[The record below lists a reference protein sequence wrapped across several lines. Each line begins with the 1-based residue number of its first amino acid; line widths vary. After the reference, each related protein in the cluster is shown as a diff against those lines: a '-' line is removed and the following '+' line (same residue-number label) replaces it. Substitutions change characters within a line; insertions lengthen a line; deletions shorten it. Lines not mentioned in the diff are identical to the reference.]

1 MELEAS
7 DTSDEPIETTK
18 STRRILILFAHPSL
32 ERSEVNRPM
41 VEAVYDLDGV
51 SLVDLY
57 AEYADFQI
65 DIDREQQRLLDH
77 DVIIFQH
84 PLYWYSTPAIL
95 KEWQDLVLEHGFAY
109 GSNGTALHGKI
120 FFNALTAGGKEA
132 AYRAEGYNHF
142 TIREL
147 LQPLEQMALL
157 CGMLYLPAFALFGA
171 RTAVEEGRVNQHV
184 ADWRRVLAA
193 LRDDRLDIAA
203 VQDQQ
208 RLNTDL
214 NAIIKEA

>member
-1 MELEAS
+1 MEIK
-7 DTSDEPIETTK
+7 TSDPSDDPNDPTK
-18 STRRILILFAHPSL
+18 SLRRILVLFAHPSFD
-32 ERSEVNRPM
+32 RSEVNRPLA
-41 VEAVYDLDGV
+41 EAVRNLEGV
-51 SLVDLY
+51 TLVDLY

-65 DIDREQQRLLDH
+65 DIDREQQRLLEH
-77 DVIIFQH
+77 DVIVFLH

-109 GSNGTALHGKI
+109 GSKGTALHGKI
-120 FFNALTAGGKEA
+120 FFNAITAGGIEA

-157 CGMLYLPAFALFGA
+157 CGMIYLPAFALFGA
-171 RTAVEEGRVNQHV
+171 RTAVEERRVNQHV
-184 ADWRRVLAA
+184 ADWTRLLEA
-193 LRDDRLDIAA
+193 LRDDRLDITAA
-203 VQDQQ
+203 QSLP

-214 NAIIKEA
+214 DGIIKEA